1 MEMENVMP
9 PQLDIYRASAGS
21 GKTFLLTKQYLKLLL
36 NNPIAY
42 RSILAVTFTNKAT
55 EEMKHRIL
63 GELKNLALGK
73 QTQYGKVMLDDVKG
87 LSAQALT
94 AQAQKVYTSIL
105 HDYSRFAI
113 STID

>member
-1 MEMENVMP
+1 MEMENILP

-36 NNPIAY
+36 NNPFAY

-63 GELKNLALGK
+63 GELKNLATGK
-73 QTQYGKVMLDDVKG
+73 PTQYGNVLLAEVKG
-87 LSAQALT
+87 LSAPVLKV
-94 AQAQKVYTSIL
+94 QAQQVYTAIL
-105 HDYSRFAI
+105 HDYSRF
-113 STID
+113 